1 MGLHYL
7 TFMGRNLDSKKKLT
21 QVWVVNSVGMN
32 NMNIVNSVGIV
43 NIYNVVMNSMFMN
56 YAKMNND
63 SCE

>member
-1 MGLHYL
+1 M
-7 TFMGRNLDSKKKLT
+7 
-21 QVWVVNSVGMN
+21 GMN

-43 NIYNVVMNSMFMN
+43 NIYNVVVNSMFMN